1 MYILEERTM
10 ATSTMRHKHVRIDQA
25 KLDKAKKVLDAKTDT
40 ETLDKALS
48 FVVDEDEINATL
60 RRMRGK
66 MKLAKVFR

>member
-1 MYILEERTM
+1 M

-60 RRMRGK
+60 RRMEGK